1 MSTLR
6 YLPLAAFN
14 GSIVATNDVK
24 VSALSDGFMF
34 GHGLFETIKVVG
46 GRPVFFE
53 DHVARL
59 SRSAAELGLALDY
72 NLERLRALCE
82 KVIAAN
88 TLVDGNLKLILF
100 QDEGGAGEILLARS
114 GLYPKETYDRGF
126 NLKTE
131 PAGARGPLAAYKTLN
146 YFENIAAK
154 RRAVMAGCDEPVFVD
169 AAGLLLEGATTNIF
183 AVIEGRVLTPP
194 ADGRILP
201 GVVRGQV
208 LRSLGNRAAEKLISL
223 EQLHGADEVFVT
235 NALLGV
241 MPVARVDEQA
251 YDAGKNPITREII
264 AAIAAMTS

>member
-114 GLYPKETYDRGF
+114 GLYPKETYERGF
-126 NLKTE
+126 RLTVE
-131 PAGARGPLAAYKTLN
+131 TVTGRPALAAHKTLN

-154 RRAVMAGCDEPVFVD
+154 RRAVAKGFDEPVFSDV
-169 AAGLLLEGATTNIF
+169 AGDLFEGATTNLFIVK
-183 AVIEGRVLTPP
+183 AGRVYTPP
-194 ADGRILP
+194 NDGRILP
-201 GVVRGQV
+201 GIARGSV
-208 LRSLGNRAAEKLISL
+208 LRHLGGRALQRPVSWQ
-223 EQLHGADEVFVT
+223 QLREADEVFVT

-241 MPVARVDEQA
+241 MPVAEC
-251 YDAGKNPITREII
+251 DAIRFDLTKDSVTRELM
-264 AAIAAMTS
+264 ASLGL

>member
-6 YLPLAAFN
+6 YMAQAAFN
-14 GSIVATNDVK
+14 GRIVATGDLR
-24 VSALSDGFMF
+24 VSVLGDGFMF

-46 GRPVFFE
+46 QLPVFFD
-53 DHVARL
+53 DHFARL
-59 SRSAAELGLALDY
+59 DRSASALGLT
-72 NLERLRALCE
+72 LESGRDQLRARCGQ
-82 KVIAAN
+82 VIAAN
-88 TLVDGNLKLILF
+88 ALEAGNLKVILF
-100 QDEGGAGEILLARS
+100 QDEHSAGEIVLARS

-131 PAGARGPLAAYKTLN
+131 PAGARGALAAYKTLN

-183 AVIEGRVLTPP
+183 AVVGGRVLTPP

-208 LRSLGNRAAEKLISL
+208 LRTLGDRAEEKLISL
-223 EQLHGADEVFVT
+223 DQLCGADEVFVT

-241 MPVARVDEQA
+241 MPVSRVDEQA
-251 YDAGKNPITREII
+251 YDVGKNPITRELI
-264 AAIAAMTS
+264 AALVV